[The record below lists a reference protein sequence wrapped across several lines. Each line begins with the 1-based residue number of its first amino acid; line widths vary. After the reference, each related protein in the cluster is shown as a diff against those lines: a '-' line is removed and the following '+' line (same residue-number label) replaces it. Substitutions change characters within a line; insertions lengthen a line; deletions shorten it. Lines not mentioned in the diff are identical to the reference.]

1 MIEGFGDRFVTWR
14 LENRRRSS
22 FALGVEQIRSEH
34 VKDLD
39 PYSKVDVKSM
49 VAFMLPAIA
58 PFIIRAVEGRAVLGT
73 ARDTVCNVLLTLLT
87 IWLWFS
93 LYVVI
98 LTNLSKNTAQLK
110 VTTDQVLDLTVFHR
124 LRQLDSYEG
133 RILPPQA
140 KAKKAVRELSE
151 LDLSETK
158 NIAAFFEM

>member
-1 MIEGFGDRFVTWR
+1 M
-14 LENRRRSS
+14 
-22 FALGVEQIRSEH
+22 
-34 VKDLD
+34 D
-39 PYSKVDVKSM
+39 PYSKVEVKSL
-49 VAFMLPAIA
+49 VAFMLPATA
-58 PFIIRAVEGRAVLGT
+58 PFIIRAVEGRAILGT

-93 LYVVI
+93 LYVVV
-98 LTNLSKNTAQLK
+98 LTRVAKQSKQLN
-110 VTTDQVLDLTVFHR
+110 VITDRVLDLTVFHR
-124 LRQLDSYEG
+124 LRQLDSSEG